1 MSTDSSESEIENES
15 KRKALPMQFFKWTQ
29 ENEEL
34 LEEIL
39 MKHYFDF
46 NTAAKEFSR
55 IINDTLSSQKK
66 EGEEP

>member
-1 MSTDSSESEIENES
+1 
-15 KRKALPMQFFKWTQ
+15 
-29 ENEEL
+29 
-34 LEEIL
+34 

-46 NTAAKEFSR
+46 NAAAKEFSR